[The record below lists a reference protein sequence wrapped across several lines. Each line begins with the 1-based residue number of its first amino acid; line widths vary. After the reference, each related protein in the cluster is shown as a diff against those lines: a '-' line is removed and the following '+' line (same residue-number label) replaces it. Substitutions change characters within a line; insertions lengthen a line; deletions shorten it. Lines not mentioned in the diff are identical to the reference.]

1 MNFKKLLALAV
12 VSCCIIACNNPAKED
27 EVAKIIKASSE
38 ELNATLPMMVDD
50 LTRLDSSSASDN
62 RTLNY
67 YYTLVGLNLDSV
79 ILVNDTATLNEF
91 QSIMYD
97 VLLENVMTTQDMTF
111 YRENQATLSYHYYTS
126 SSDFAFKVNIGPDD
140 YTDFSSRGNKETHN
154 HEH

>member
-1 MNFKKLLALAV
+1 MSLKKLMTMTA
-12 VSCCIIACNNPAKED
+12 IACSLIACDNPAKED
-27 EVAKIIKASSE
+27 EVAKAIKESSD

-50 LTRLDSSSASDN
+50 LTRLDSSTTGEN

-91 QSIMYD
+91 QNIMYQ
-97 VLLENVMTTQDMTF
+97 VLLENVQITQDMAF
-111 YRENQATLSYHYYTS
+111 YRENQATLNYQYYTS
-126 SSDFAFKVNIGPDD
+126 SNDFAFDVSIGPDD
-140 YTDFSSRGNKETHN
+140 YADFSSNNSASEHD